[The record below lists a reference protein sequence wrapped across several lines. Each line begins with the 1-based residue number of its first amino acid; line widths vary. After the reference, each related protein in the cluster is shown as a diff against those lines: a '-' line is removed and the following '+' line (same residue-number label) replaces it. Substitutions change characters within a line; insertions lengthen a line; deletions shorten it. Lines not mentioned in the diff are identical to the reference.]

1 MRILVACEESQIVCS
16 AFRERGH
23 EAYSCDIVECS
34 GGHPEWHI
42 NQDVLPLIGGDC
54 KFTTCDGELHTIS
67 GKWDMIIAHPPCT
80 YLTNAGAC
88 RMYPQKGQIDPNRF
102 AKAMDA
108 KKFFMTFFNAECK
121 KICIENPIPLSV
133 VQLPKKTQVIQPF
146 EFGHPYT
153 KKTYLWLKGLPNLFP
168 TNIVK
173 PVGPYVCGN
182 SEIWKKQAAKGVV
195 YGKEKSARH
204 RSKTF
209 EGIARAMAEQ
219 WG

>member
-1 MRILVACEESQIVCS
+1 M
-16 AFRERGH
+16 
-23 EAYSCDIVECS
+23 
-34 GGHPEWHI
+34 
-42 NQDVLPLIGGDC
+42 QDVIPILNGN
-54 KFTTCDGELHTIS
+54 CDFETADGKKHNID
-67 GKWDMIIAHPPCT
+67 GKWDLIIAHPPCT

-88 RMYPQKGQIDPNRF
+88 RMYPQKGKIDTNRF

-108 KKFFMTFFNAECK
+108 KKFFMAFLNAECE

-133 VQLPKKTQVIQPF
+133 VELPKKTQVIQPY

-153 KKTYLWLKGLPNLFP
+153 KKTYLWLKSLPNLVP
-168 TNIVK
+168 TNIVE

-195 YGKEKSARH
+195 YGKEKSAKH

-219 WG
+219 WGDHPTEKGGEE

>member
-54 KFTTCDGELHTIS
+54 KFTTCDGELHIIL

-88 RMYPQKGQIDPNRF
+88 RMYPQKGQIDSNRF

-108 KKFFMTFFNAECK
+108 KKFFMAFFNAECE

-182 SEIWKKQAAKGVV
+182 SEIWKKQAAEGVV